1 MPLHKKPHKMNL
13 SFSNY
18 AGVIANVSLIREVA
32 VYIYKEL
39 VATSFWNEYKQLQS
53 PSKWI
58 SHVLLRKCFVM
69 DLKLE
74 VRKVQGQWCLRH
86 DTVRQKEKI
95 FKIHDDFVA

>member
-69 DLKLE
+69 GLKLE
-74 VRKVQGQWCLRH
+74 VRKVQVSDVS
-86 DTVRQKEKI
+86 DTIQFATKKKSSKFMMI
-95 FKIHDDFVA
+95 L

>member
-13 SFSNY
+13 SFSKY

-69 DLKLE
+69 GLKLE
-74 VRKVQGQWCLRH
+74 VRKVQVSDVS
-86 DTVRQKEKI
+86 DTIQFARKKKSSKFMMI
-95 FKIHDDFVA
+95 L